1 MTRVMAVSIE
11 VIWVLSEVFS
21 VAVQVTEAP
30 EISMAMV
37 EILELEGKLVA

>member
-1 MTRVMAVSIE
+1 MAVSIE